1 MRKAELPDHLKGVAF
16 ALRTSDKAGVTRT
29 RTRAK
34 DLVPVSRGIRVPLS
48 AQPSGADALRAYTD
62 VDDASILALCSA
74 ARMIGIPVPAPQEG
88 DWRIHLARRR
98 GFAAPRRANVAGH
111 RLTLTPDEVMEYDGA
126 RLTTPARTW
135 LDLASMRNSV
145 DDLVAAGDYLVNSH
159 GEDFPFPRE
168 SICRIQELRDMIDRH
183 PGLRGIRKAREA
195 LELIRVGADSVP
207 ESRMRLAL
215 ITAGLPEPVLNFVVR
230 GDSGLPVLW
239 PDAAYPDHRISLQYD
254 GEHHAREDQY
264 QRDIVRA
271 EVAARYGWHE
281 VRIWLLVVLGVGV
294 GVVGKVR
301 SALAY
306 RAQSAL
312 RAGRGAG
319 H

>member
-29 RTRAK
+29 RTRAR
-34 DLVPVSRGIRVPLS
+34 DLLPVSRGIRIPLS
-48 AQPSGADALRAYTD
+48 TQPSGADAVRAYTD
-62 VDDASILALCSA
+62 VDGASILVLCSA
-74 ARMIGIPVPAPQEG
+74 ARVMGMPVPAPQEG

-111 RLTLTPDEVMEYDGA
+111 RLTLAPDEVMEYDGV

-145 DDLVAAGDYLVNSH
+145 DDLVAVGDYLVSSH
-159 GEDFPFPRE
+159 GEDFPFPRDP
-168 SICRIQELRDMIDRH
+168 ICRIPELRNMVGRH

-195 LELIRVGADSVP
+195 LELIRVGVDSVA
-207 ESRMRLAL
+207 ETRMRLAL
-215 ITAGLPEPVLNFVVR
+215 IMAGLPEPVLNFVVR
-230 GDSGLPVLW
+230 GDSGQPVLW
-239 PDAAYPDHRISLQYD
+239 PDAAYPDHRIALQYD
-254 GEHHAREDQY
+254 GEHHACEDQY
-264 QRDIVRA
+264 QKDIVRA
-271 EVAARYGWHE
+271 EVSARYGWYE
-281 VRIWLLVVLGVGV
+281 VRISKNDLKGDRP

-306 RAQSAL
+306 RAEIAL

>member
-34 DLVPVSRGIRVPLS
+34 DLLPVSRGIRVPLS
-48 AQPSGADALRAYTD
+48 AQPSGADSLRAYTE
-62 VDDASILALCSA
+62 VDDASILVLCSA
-74 ARMIGIPVPAPQEG
+74 ARVLGMPVPAPQEG

-111 RLTLTPDEVMEYDGA
+111 RLTLAPDEIMEYDGV

-135 LDLASMRNSV
+135 LDLASMRNVV
-145 DDLVAAGDYLVNSH
+145 DDLVVAGDYLVNSH
-159 GEDFPFPRE
+159 GEDFPFPRDP
-168 SICRIQELRDMIDRH
+168 ICSVQGLRDMINRH

-195 LELIRVGADSVP
+195 MDLIRVGADSAP

-215 ITAGLPEPVLNFVVR
+215 VAAGLPEPVLNHVVR
-230 GDSGLPVLW
+230 GDAGLPVLW
-239 PDAAYPDHRISLQYD
+239 PDAAYPGHRIALQYD

-264 QRDIVRA
+264 QRDIERA
-271 EVAARYGWHE
+271 EVSARYGWHE
-281 VRIWLLVVLGVGV
+281 VRISKNDLRGDRP

-301 SALAY
+301 SALAF
-306 RAQSAL
+306 RAESAR